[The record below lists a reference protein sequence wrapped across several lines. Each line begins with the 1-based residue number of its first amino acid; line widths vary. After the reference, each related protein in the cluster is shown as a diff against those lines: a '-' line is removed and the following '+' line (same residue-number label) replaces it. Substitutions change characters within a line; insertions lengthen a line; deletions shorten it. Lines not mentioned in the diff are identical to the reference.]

1 MASNDRSLD
10 HVLINYLR
18 FLMTLGIICDPNG
31 EFMGF
36 DNMGGCAELES
47 GMCSVQRWD
56 GVEKVKIQWRKIN
69 HLILTNVI
77 FLRLR
82 N

>member
-1 MASNDRSLD
+1 
-10 HVLINYLR
+10 
-18 FLMTLGIICDPNG
+18 
-31 EFMGF
+31 MGF

>member
-18 FLMTLGIICDPNG
+18 FLMTLGIIWDPNG

-56 GVEKVKIQWRKIN
+56 GAEKWKYNGEK
-69 HLILTNVI
+69 LTI
-77 FLRLR
+77 
-82 N
+82 